1 MHSLA
6 CSVRFAKEPEICILR
21 WTFCFPDIFIFLVS
35 SALHLTLKCFK
46 CCQWVRRG
54 NGCFRIL
61 LANFPAKKSLS
72 CFKYKCT
79 FCIHMCAC
87 VWKQRQP
94 LRSCIMLYDM
104 HIRMYYILHVTHV
117 IHKWDIISRCKI
129 YRIHFMYMYI
139 LCFSTIKLRML
150 KAYTLIWSELA
161 IELVVGWDLFASSI
175 PCLFFIILRSGSMPR
190 VLLLWCLFIWAL
202 IIW

>member
-1 MHSLA
+1 M
-6 CSVRFAKEPEICILR
+6 
-21 WTFCFPDIFIFLVS
+21 D
-35 SALHLTLKCFK
+35 
-46 CCQWVRRG
+46 
-54 NGCFRIL
+54 IL
-61 LANFPAKKSLS
+61 LPRYFHFFNQLCLTPNFKMFQMLPVGEKGKWMLSDSIGNFLAKKSLS